1 MKSEKIKLSL
11 NIRQH
16 KIGKFLH
23 LFARESIEDFQNSS
37 YREVQDLLSSLKNGD
52 ASVATTNVEHYIK
65 TLKNHLEDLEQISSL
80 IEKDLSK
87 NLLPSEEGEAEMY
100 TNTNGGVTW
109 TIYDDK
115 PAKFGTPK
123 SSADAEVLE
132 DLSDLEEDS
141 LGVDGGGE

>member
-1 MKSEKIKLSL
+1 MKSEKTKLSL

-37 YREVQDLLSSLKNGD
+37 YREVQDLLSSLKKGD
-52 ASVATTNVEHYIK
+52 ASVATKNVEHYIK
-65 TLKNHLEDLEQISSL
+65 TLKTHLDDLEQVSSL

-100 TNTNGGVTW
+100 TDTSGGVTW
-109 TIYDDK
+109 NIYDDK